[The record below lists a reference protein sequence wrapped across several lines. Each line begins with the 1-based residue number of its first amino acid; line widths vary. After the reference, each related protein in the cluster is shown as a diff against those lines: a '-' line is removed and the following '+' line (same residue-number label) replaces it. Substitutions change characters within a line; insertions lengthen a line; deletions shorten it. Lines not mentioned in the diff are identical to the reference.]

1 MTTPMTPTTQT
12 TMMSTTMTDHRR
24 DHRRNRRRGIS
35 ARTRILAWI
44 MLVLTVAVFLI
55 VATTARAELAGVR
68 SHADDEL
75 KHEVTKFRDFA
86 AKPDPADDRSY
97 TSVRDLMTSHL
108 QNNLPEHTETF
119 FSIVDG
125 KEDQR
130 SADNP
135 PLRLDQDPDFIA
147 EAAKTT
153 RPRTGEMKTSVGPVA
168 YAIVP
173 VEIDGQPQRAQLVI
187 VEFLASDLDESWTTI
202 WTMSSVAVAA
212 LIVAGFLGWIVA
224 GRVLE
229 PIRRLRE
236 TAAGIGEDELG
247 RRIEVTG
254 NDDVAQLGITF
265 NRMLDR
271 LEAAFD
277 GQRQLL
283 DDAGHELR
291 TPITVVRGQLQVMG
305 DDPEDRQST
314 LELVDDE
321 LQRMSRLVDDLVM
334 LARSERPDFLSPANT
349 DLMDLLISSFSKAST
364 LAERNWI
371 IDAAPEGFGIVD
383 DERLTQALLQLAS
396 NAVDHTGPED
406 TIAFGGRLDAGSMHL
421 WVRNTGE
428 GIAVEDQGR
437 IFERFA
443 RGPTARSG
451 RKGTGLGLT
460 IVDRIARA
468 HGGTVSV
475 KSAAGKGAL
484 FTLTLPWHRR
494 EGDSR

>member
-1 MTTPMTPTTQT
+1 M
-12 TMMSTTMTDHRR
+12 TTMTD
-24 DHRRNRRRGIS
+24 RRRGTS

-44 MLVLTVAVFLI
+44 MLVLTVAVFII
-55 VATTARAELAGVR
+55 VTSTARAELAGVR
-68 SHADDEL
+68 SHAGAEL
-75 KHEVTKFRDFA
+75 EHEVTKFRDFA
-86 AKPDPADDRSY
+86 ARPDPADDRPY

-125 KEDQR
+125 QEDQR
-130 SADNP
+130 SADTP

-147 EAAKTT
+147 VASETT
-153 RPRTGEMKTSVGPVA
+153 TPRSGEMKTSVGPVA

-173 VEIDGQPQRAQLVI
+173 VEIEGQPQRAQLVI
-187 VEFLASDLDESWTTI
+187 IEFLASDLDEAWTTI
-202 WTMSSVAVAA
+202 WTMSSVAVVA
-212 LIVAGFLGWIVA
+212 LVAAGFLGWIVA

-236 TAAGIGEDELG
+236 TAAGIGEDELS

-254 NDDVAQLGITF
+254 NDDVAQLGVTF

-305 DDPEDRQST
+305 DEPEDRQST
-314 LELVDDE
+314 LDLVDDE

-334 LARSERPDFLSPANT
+334 LARSERPDFLDLANT
-349 DLMDLLISSFSKAST
+349 DLMDLVISSFSKASA
-364 LAERNWI
+364 LAPRNWI
-371 IDAAPEGFGIVD
+371 IDAAPEGFGLVD
-383 DERLTQALLQLAS
+383 EERLTQALLQLAS

-406 TIAFGGRLDAGSMHL
+406 TIAFGGHLDGDTVRL
-421 WVRNTGE
+421 WVRDTGA
-428 GIAVEDQGR
+428 GIAVEDQER

-443 RGPTARSG
+443 KGRTARSG

-475 KSAAGKGAL
+475 KSDAGKGAL
-484 FTLTLPWHRR
+484 FTLTLPWHGK
-494 EGDSR
+494 EGDGR

>member
-1 MTTPMTPTTQT
+1 
-12 TMMSTTMTDHRR
+12 MTDHRR
-24 DHRRNRRRGIS
+24 GTS

-55 VATTARAELAGVR
+55 VASTARAELAGVR
-68 SHADDEL
+68 SHASTEL
-75 KHEVTKFRDFA
+75 EHEVTKFRDFA
-86 AKPDPADDRSY
+86 ARPDPTDDRPY

-130 SADNP
+130 SADTP

-147 EAAKTT
+147 AAAKTT
-153 RPRTGEMKTSVGPVA
+153 TPRTGELKTSVGPVA
-168 YAIVP
+168 YAVVP
-173 VEIDGQPQRAQLVI
+173 VGIEGQPQRAQLVVI
-187 VEFLASDLDESWTTI
+187 EFLASDLDEAWTTI
-202 WTMSSVAVAA
+202 WTMSSVAVVA
-212 LIVAGFLGWIVA
+212 LIAAGFLGWIVA

-236 TAAGIGEDELG
+236 TAAGIGEDELS

-254 NDDVAQLGITF
+254 NDDVAQLGVTF

-305 DDPEDRQST
+305 DDPEDRQNT
-314 LELVDDE
+314 LDLVDDE

-334 LARSERPDFLSPANT
+334 LARSERPDFLDLANT
-349 DLMDLLISSFSKAST
+349 DLMDLVISSFSKASA
-364 LAERNWI
+364 LAPRNWI
-371 IDAAPEGFGIVD
+371 IDASPEGFGLVD
-383 DERLTQALLQLAS
+383 EGRLTQALLQLAS
-396 NAVDHTGPED
+396 NAVDHTEPDD
-406 TIAFGGRLDAGSMHL
+406 TIAFGGQIDGDTVRL
-421 WVRNTGE
+421 WVRDTGG
-428 GIAVEDQGR
+428 GIAVEDQDQ

-443 RGPTARSG
+443 RGRTARSG

-475 KSAAGKGAL
+475 KSDEGKGAL
-484 FTLTLPWHRR
+484 FTLTLPWHGK
-494 EGDSR
+494 EGDGR